1 MPDSLSIVVEKDIP
15 VAMRD
20 GTILRTDVYRPA
32 EGGPFPVI
40 MQRTPYN
47 KETASLSLQETD
59 GFGAVRRGY
68 AVVNQDVRGRY
79 RSDGTFHPFR
89 QEINDGY
96 DAIEWAGAQPWSTG
110 KVGMFGTSY
119 VGATQWLAA
128 ISAPP
133 SLKAIVPASTPSDYY
148 EGWTYQGRAFQWGFM
163 PNWVLPY
170 LTTSDLI
177 RKSCREDVPALEELP

>member
-1 MPDSLSIVVEKDIP
+1 EFIAFLTIIIPCKPGCAPPKSMRPCRISRGQQARGTRQAEEAAMPDSLSIVVEKDIP

-47 KETASLSLQETD
+47 KETAALSLQQTD
-59 GFGAVRRGY
+59 VFRAVRRGY

-79 RSDGTFHPFR
+79 RSDGSFYPFH

-96 DAIEWAGAQPWSTG
+96 DA
-110 KVGMFGTSY
+110 
-119 VGATQWLAA
+119 
-128 ISAPP
+128 
-133 SLKAIVPASTPSDYY
+133 
-148 EGWTYQGRAFQWGFM
+148 
-163 PNWVLPY
+163 
-170 LTTSDLI
+170 
-177 RKSCREDVPALEELP
+177 